1 MQNCL
6 NLFLLILSYFLSQ
19 DPATG
24 KIQEDYQSRLAH
36 YLEQQS
42 DSTLLVADELWK
54 YSEKANYPLGMAIAA
69 EFRGLY
75 FELVE
80 SRYDK
85 AGNEYLQALKIC
97 ESENLS
103 YLADIYH
110 TLGLM
115 YHTTD
120 NYQKGMEYYELA
132 YRSAVRHKNTGLE
145 KKILINWGS
154 VNSSLKNFDKAEE
167 LFARSLAIKENPHD
181 DYNTYANLGNLSM
194 RRKNYR
200 KAVEYF
206 EKATEV
212 HPDNGE
218 SERNLR
224 FLLDAKVALNDST
237 DMHILLPRAVESFKT
252 GGYLREKSLMA
263 MAISE
268 YYRKFGFYEKA
279 LEYKDKYLQIYEE
292 IKEKQRDD
300 IVYEVQARF
309 DTERKDDQLRLL
321 QFEKEKKEQQNLLY
335 LILAVAGLILAAS
348 TGFFLYKN
356 RKKNILLNRQKQILE
371 TTLDEKNILLREVHH
386 RVKNSFQIVSSLL
399 YLQSEDVDNT
409 DAKRA
414 IKEAENRVRSMVLIH
429 QKLYNKEEV
438 VGISTTEYF
447 SDLARDIFESHT
459 ADISCRLDIQ
469 PLVLDI
475 DTVTPLGLILN
486 ELITNALKHAF
497 IKNSTDYLL
506 QITFRKEKDKLLL
519 TVRDNGEGF
528 TDKVKDTSFGIKL
541 MKALAKKIRAQLQY
555 TAIPDGGTE
564 AVLIVQKFNILS

>member
-1 MQNCL
+1 MQSYL
-6 NLFLLILSYFLSQ
+6 NLLVSILLYFPQQ
-19 DPATG
+19 DPAVEEIREG
-24 KIQEDYQSRLAH
+24 YQIRLDH
-36 YLEQQS
+36 YLEQES
-42 DSTLLVADELWK
+42 DSTLLVAGELWE
-54 YSEKANYPLGMAIAA
+54 YSKKTNYPLGMAIAA
-69 EFRGLY
+69 EYRGLY
-75 FELVE
+75 YELVE

-97 ESENLS
+97 ESENLP

-132 YRSAVRHKNTGLE
+132 HKFALKHKNTGLE

-167 LFARSLAIKENPHD
+167 LLGRSLAIKENPHD

-224 FLLDAKVALNDST
+224 FLLDAKVALNDSSG
-237 DMHILLPRAVESFKT
+237 MHTLLPRAIGSFET

-309 DTERKDDQLRLL
+309 DLEHKDDQLRLL
-321 QFEKEKKEQQNLLY
+321 QLEKDQQNLVY
-335 LILAVAGLILAAS
+335 LVLAVAGLTLAAS

-371 TTLDEKNILLREVHH
+371 IALDEKNILLREVHH

-409 DAKRA
+409 EAKRA

-447 SDLARDIFESHT
+447 EDLVRDIFESHT
-459 ADISCRLDIQ
+459 AAISCQLDIQ

-486 ELITNALKHAF
+486 ELITNTLKHAF
-497 IKNSTDYLL
+497 TKNKRDYLL
-506 QITFRKEKDKLLL
+506 RITFRKEKEKLLL
-519 TVRDNGEGF
+519 QVSDNGEGF
-528 TDKVKDTSFGIKL
+528 TQEVKDSSFGIKL
-541 MKALAKKIRAQLQY
+541 MKALARKIRAELHY
-555 TAIPDGGTE
+555 AAIPGGGTE